1 LGKLFDNLFHSI
13 RSRLIAGVVVLH
25 AVMMG
30 LVVFD
35 MMTRQQDFMQA
46 QLANEGISL
55 TSTLSANT
63 PSWLLSRDLNGLGEL
78 IGSLKSVKH
87 LQLALILD
95 ADGEVQASTDPA
107 LLGLTLEDTPS
118 VHLMNA
124 LKNASGRANSQ
135 LLHDG
140 MVDTLA
146 EVTSGG
152 KRIGYTRV
160 ILDASPV
167 QAELDAVTSKGAAY
181 ALTAIVL
188 GGLLAWLLV
197 RSMVRHLEKLSR
209 AADSIAAG
217 NLKVELPLSSS
228 KDEVGRL
235 TQDFSLM
242 AEALERD
249 IQERELL
256 EENLRRINETLE
268 HRVQEEVARNRE
280 MDHLLIQQSRLAAMG
295 EMARN
300 IAHHWR
306 QPLNTLSLQLTNIE
320 DEFDYQEL
328 TKERLHEDI
337 VNGQKMIRKMSGIID
352 NFRDFFAQGQ
362 EANSPFNLQK
372 SVDSTLKLIEYDFQ
386 KHHITLLPEPDSAV
400 EAMGCPHEFSR
411 ILLGILNNAKEAILV
426 KAENGGWIRIRVEG
440 KNGLATVSVHDNG
453 NGIPDNLQQRIFEP
467 YFSTKEMGTGIGLY
481 LAKTGLEQMGGTIRA
496 ANIPGSGACFTLSL
510 AQPAP
515 QDPHQ

>member
-1 LGKLFDNLFHSI
+1 LSKLFDNLFHSI
-13 RSRLIAGVVVLH
+13 RSRIIAGVVLLH

-30 LVVFD
+30 LVVSD

-46 QLANEGISL
+46 QLANEGVSL
-55 TSTLSANT
+55 ASTLSANT

-95 ADGEVQASTDPA
+95 AEGEVQASTDPA
-107 LLGLTLEDTPS
+107 LLGLRLEDPPS
-118 VHLMNA
+118 AQLMNA
-124 LKNASGRANSQ
+124 LKEAPGTPSSQ

-167 QAELDAVTSKGAAY
+167 QAELDAVTYKGAAY

-188 GGLLAWLLV
+188 GGLLAWLMV

-217 NLKVELPLSSS
+217 NLKVELPHSAS

-249 IQERELL
+249 IRERMLL

-306 QPLNTLSLQLTNIE
+306 QPLNALSLQLSNIE

-328 TKERLHEDI
+328 TKERLHEDV
-337 VNGQKMIRKMSGIID
+337 VNGQKMIQKMSGIID
-352 NFRDFFAQGQ
+352 NFRDFFLRTQ
-362 EANSPFNLQK
+362 ETNAAFNLQK
-372 SVDSTLKLIEYDFQ
+372 AVDNTLKLIEFDLQ
-386 KHHITLLPEPDSAV
+386 NHRIAVLQEADGSV
-400 EAMGCPHEFSR
+400 EASGCPHEFSR
-411 ILLGILNNAKEAILV
+411 ILFGILNNAREAILA
-426 KAENGGWIRIRVEG
+426 KAENGGWIKIRVEG
-440 KNGLATVSVHDNG
+440 KDGLATVSVHDSG
-453 NGIPDNLQQRIFEP
+453 DGIPDNLRQRIFEP

-481 LAKTGLEQMGGTIRA
+481 LAKNGLEQMGGTILV
-496 ANIPGSGACFTLSL
+496 ANIPGSGACFTLVL
-510 AQPAP
+510 AQAL
-515 QDPHQ
+515 